1 MTVSVT
7 RDPKCAKMRKYR
19 PTEELCSS
27 TELDMAYVVYLSNA
41 IVEVIKK
48 VQTVCLRTEGAD

>member
-19 PTEELCSS
+19 PTEELGSS
-27 TELDMAYVVYLSNA
+27 TDGHPLRKQVELAESEGEIPGVAYVM
-41 IVEVIKK
+41 
-48 VQTVCLRTEGAD
+48 